1 MLTKQMVL
9 ACACAL
15 VIGLAG
21 CSRQQSDWQKTR
33 ESNTPEAYE
42 LFLKKYPSGEFTP
55 QAQARLKELY
65 DDRDWQ
71 KARDADTPEAYQ
83 AYLNQYPEGQSA
95 TEARN
100 RLENFSMAQTPAGTP
115 AAPGT
120 APEAPAGTAVGAG
133 PAGEETPPPPPP
145 PPPGAPPP
153 PPPPHVPPPP
163 PPAADPPP
171 PQDPRPAPTAGAAP
185 APAPRKVAPAPR
197 TASTPPPHHVPG
209 RAGKSE
215 GGYAVQLG
223 AFRSGSTAANKHW
236 ERLQKEYPKLLAG
249 LTPKVVPKKTA
260 SGTLYRLQAV
270 GATESQARKICKDLK
285 AKSQPCVIVRA
296 ERT

>member
-1 MLTKQMVL
+1 MVTKRFIV
-9 ACACAL
+9 ACCCAL
-15 VIGLAG
+15 IIGLTG

-42 LFLKKYPSGEFTP
+42 QFLKKYPSGEFTP

-133 PAGEETPPPPPP
+133 PAGEATPPPS
-145 PPPGAPPP
+145 ANE
-153 PPPPHVPPPP
+153 V
-163 PPAADPPP
+163 
-171 PQDPRPAPTAGAAP
+171 APTPGSK
-185 APAPRKVAPAPR
+185 PAPRKAAPVPPMAAMAPAP
-197 TASTPPPHHVPG
+197 HHNHLPAP
-209 RAGKSE
+209 AGKQAE
-215 GGYAVQLG
+215 GNYAVQLG
-223 AFRSGSTAANKHW
+223 AFRSGSAAANKHW
-236 ERLQKEYPKLLAG
+236 ERLQKEYPQLLAG

-260 SGTLYRLQAV
+260 GGMLYRLQGV
-270 GATESQARKICKDLK
+270 GASESHARKICKDLK

-296 ERT
+296 EHT

>member
-1 MLTKQMVL
+1 MQRKRFVL
-9 ACACAL
+9 ACCCAL
-15 VIGLAG
+15 IIGLTG

-42 LFLKKYPSGEFTP
+42 QFLKKYPSGEFTP

-100 RLENFSMAQTPAGTP
+100 RLENFSMAQSPAGTP

-120 APEAPAGTAVGAG
+120 APEAPAGTALGAG
-133 PAGEETPPPPPP
+133 AAGEE
-145 PPPGAPPP
+145 
-153 PPPPHVPPPP
+153 VPPAS
-163 PPAADPPP
+163 PPATA
-171 PQDPRPAPTAGAAP
+171 RAPTPHP
-185 APAPRKVAPAPR
+185 APAVKQA
-197 TASTPPPHHVPG
+197 
-209 RAGKSE
+209 E
-215 GGYAVQLG
+215 GSYAVQLG
-223 AFRSGSTAANKHW
+223 AFRSGSAAANTHW

-260 SGTLYRLQAV
+260 SGMLYRLQGV
-270 GATESQARKICKDLK
+270 GANESHARQICKDLK

-296 ERT
+296 EHS

>member
-1 MLTKQMVL
+1 MLRKQFAL
-9 ACACAL
+9 ACACVL
-15 VIGLAG
+15 IIGLAG

-42 LFLKKYPSGEFTP
+42 QFLKKYPSGEFTP

-100 RLENFSMAQTPAGTP
+100 RLENFSMAQSPAGTP

-120 APEAPAGTAVGAG
+120 APEAPAGSAVGSG
-133 PAGEETPPPPPP
+133 PAGAGTSPAPESAN
-145 PPPGAPPP
+145 GAPPP
-153 PPPPHVPPPP
+153 GS
-163 PPAADPPP
+163 
-171 PQDPRPAPTAGAAP
+171 RP
-185 APAPRKVAPAPR
+185 APAPRRVAPAPPSM
-197 TASTPPPHHVPG
+197 AAMEPPPRHNHPPAP
-209 RAGKSE
+209 AGKQGE
-215 GGYAVQLG
+215 GSYAVQLG
-223 AFRSGSTAANKHW
+223 AFRSGSAAANKHW
-236 ERLQKEYPKLLAG
+236 EHLQKEYPALLAG

-260 SGTLYRLQAV
+260 SGMLYRLQGV
-270 GATESQARKICKDLK
+270 GASESHARRICKDLK

-296 ERT
+296 EHT

>member
-1 MLTKQMVL
+1 MQRKRFAL
-9 ACACAL
+9 ACCCAL
-15 VIGLAG
+15 IIGLAG

-42 LFLKKYPSGEFTP
+42 QFLKKYPSGEFTP

-100 RLENFSMAQTPAGTP
+100 RLENFSMAQSPAGTP

-120 APEAPAGTAVGAG
+120 APEAPAGSAVGAG
-133 PAGEETPPPPPP
+133 PAGEETPPASASRA
-145 PPPGAPPP
+145 APTSK
-153 PPPPHVPPPP
+153 
-163 PPAADPPP
+163 
-171 PQDPRPAPTAGAAP
+171 PAPRRVAPP
-185 APAPRKVAPAPR
+185 APA
-197 TASTPPPHHVPG
+197 
-209 RAGKSE
+209 GKQAE
-215 GGYAVQLG
+215 GSYAVQLG
-223 AFRSGSTAANKHW
+223 AFRSGSAAANKHW
-236 ERLQKEYPKLLAG
+236 ERLQKEYPQLLAG

-260 SGTLYRLQAV
+260 SGMLYRLQGV
-270 GATESQARKICKDLK
+270 GASESHARKICKDLK
-285 AKSQPCVIVRA
+285 AKSQPCMIVRG
-296 ERT
+296 EHT

>member
-1 MLTKQMVL
+1 MTGPKTLRRREGKMQRKRFAL
-9 ACACAL
+9 ACCCAL
-15 VIGLAG
+15 IIGLAG

-42 LFLKKYPSGEFTP
+42 QFLKKYPSGEFTP

-100 RLENFSMAQTPAGTP
+100 RLENFSMAQSPAGTP

-120 APEAPAGTAVGAG
+120 APEAPAGSAVGAG
-133 PAGEETPPPPPP
+133 PAGEETPPASASRA
-145 PPPGAPPP
+145 APTSK
-153 PPPPHVPPPP
+153 
-163 PPAADPPP
+163 
-171 PQDPRPAPTAGAAP
+171 PAPRRVAPP
-185 APAPRKVAPAPR
+185 APA
-197 TASTPPPHHVPG
+197 
-209 RAGKSE
+209 GKQAE
-215 GGYAVQLG
+215 GSYAVQLG
-223 AFRSGSTAANKHW
+223 AFRSGSAAANKHW
-236 ERLQKEYPKLLAG
+236 ERLQKEYPQLLAG

-260 SGTLYRLQAV
+260 SGMLYRLQGV
-270 GATESQARKICKDLK
+270 GASESHARKICKDLK
-285 AKSQPCVIVRA
+285 AKSQPCMIVRG
-296 ERT
+296 EHT

>member
-1 MLTKQMVL
+1 MRRKQFVL
-9 ACACAL
+9 ACCCAL
-15 VIGLAG
+15 IIGLTG

-42 LFLKKYPSGEFTP
+42 QFLKKYPSGEFTP

-100 RLENFSMAQTPAGTP
+100 RLENFSMAQSPAGTS

-133 PAGEETPPPPPP
+133 PAGEE
-145 PPPGAPPP
+145 APPA
-153 PPPPHVPPPP
+153 P
-163 PPAADPPP
+163 PPAA
-171 PQDPRPAPTAGAAP
+171 ANGV
-185 APAPRKVAPAPR
+185 APAPRKVSPAQSMATTTPAPAPHH
-197 TASTPPPHHVPG
+197 TAPDT
-209 RAGKSE
+209 RQAE
-215 GGYAVQLG
+215 GSYAVQLG
-223 AFRSGSTAANKHW
+223 AFRSGSAAANKHW

-249 LTPKVVPKKTA
+249 LTPKVVPRKTA

-270 GATESQARKICKDLK
+270 GASESHPRKICKDLN

-296 ERT
+296 ERA